1 MHKPSEITLVMIDDN
16 PDEIFLTRRQVRR
29 EGIVNSFV
37 SEEKPERIFDT
48 LAELRKAGVDK
59 SKILILLDI
68 RMPRENGL
76 ETLQKIRAN
85 RDYKDVPVIMLSA
98 SNDESDMFEAFDLGA
113 NGYVVKPFKADEF
126 FAALSNLP
134 SVKHQLV
141 Q

>member
-37 SEEKPERIFDT
+37 SEKKPERIFDT